1 MCSETRRIHLVL
13 TKDLTTKTFLLI
25 FHQFV
30 SRGGLYTVIHSDNA
44 RMFKAVYAELKKLW
58 QVFNNPDVSNYY
70 VNKGIK
76 WRYIIGQGAWWGG
89 FHERLVRP
97 VKTILRKV
105 FGQTSLVVDELETV
119 LTEIE
124 SVINHRPLV
133 YVQGD
138 DPQVLSPSHFL
149 IGNKPT
155 NLPPIKVSDNVYK
168 STKEILLKTYQ
179 YREKLLNNFWKSFF

>member
-1 MCSETRRIHLVL
+1 MLNY
-13 TKDLTTKTFLLI
+13 I
-25 FHQFV
+25 FRQ
-30 SRGGLYTVIHSDNA
+30 SS
-44 RMFKAVYAELKKLW
+44 FKAADAELKKLW

-133 YVQGD
+133 YVQ
-138 DPQVLSPSHFL
+138 
-149 IGNKPT
+149 
-155 NLPPIKVSDNVYK
+155 
-168 STKEILLKTYQ
+168 
-179 YREKLLNNFWKSFF
+179 